1 MDIEKVLKEKEKA
14 LEEYKRNIVE
24 LEKLLSSIE
33 ETIFIEEKVISE
45 EVYDLFGEDIMD
57 DEYVVIVMMI
67 LGLRIFF

>member
-33 ETIFIEEKVISE
+33 ETIFIEEKVIPE